1 LRNKPERI
9 KSRIKDFLFNKGESM
24 TITNVKEVFTK
35 MSEIFNPGV
44 AQGLNVAFQFD
55 ITGDGGGNWNVA
67 VKDDACQ
74 IREGTHEAPT
84 VTLTMSCETW
94 LGMVNKKLNAMQAF
108 MGGQLKVSGDI
119 MLAQRIPELFPF

>member
-1 LRNKPERI
+1 
-9 KSRIKDFLFNKGESM
+9 M

-35 MSEIFNPGV
+35 MSEIFNPGA

-55 ITGDGGGNWNVA
+55 ITGDGGGSWNIGI
-67 VKDDACQ
+67 KDSVCQ
-74 IREGTHEAPT
+74 IQEGTHEVPT

-94 LGMVNKKLNAMQAF
+94 LAMVNKELNAMQAF

-119 MLAQRIPELFPF
+119 MLAQRVPELFPF